1 MMSRNARMSAVAI
14 LAVVSAL
21 AVHGAPPAVDL
32 RLAELHPI
40 DHPTAKADFE
50 FARLVKERSDGR
62 ITISVYTDS
71 VLGQEMAVLDQVQF
85 GAIDIARVSLAAV
98 AVYVPRLVALQMP
111 YLYSDGEHMWRVL
124 KGDVGRELL
133 ASVKD
138 AGFVGLGWFE
148 AGARSFYCTRPL
160 GSPRDLDGL
169 RIRVQENQILTDT
182 IAAFGATPRQM
193 AFGEVY
199 SALRTGLV
207 DGAENNMPTY
217 YTARHYEIVRFLTL
231 TEHARVPEII
241 VGSEISFADLS
252 AADKDLIARA
262 AMDTIDYQRAQ
273 WREYELLAE
282 KKVRESGV
290 RIIAPTDLSA
300 WKALA
305 ESVYARQGEDI
316 RSLVKRITAVK

>member
-1 MMSRNARMSAVAI
+1 MISSNARL
-14 LAVVSAL
+14 LAAFVLAAASAL
-21 AVHGAPPAVDL
+21 TLTAAPATVDL
-32 RLAELHPI
+32 RLAELHPL

-50 FARLVKERSDGR
+50 FARLVTERSGGR
-62 ITISVYTDS
+62 IRIAVYTDS

-98 AVYVPRLVALQMP
+98 AAYVPRLAALQMP
-111 YLYSDGEHMWRVL
+111 YLYRDQEHMWKVL
-124 KGDVGRELL
+124 KGDIGKELL
-133 ASVKD
+133 ASVRE

-160 GSPRDLDGL
+160 GSPRDLNGL
-169 RIRVQENQILTDT
+169 RIRVQENQLLTET

-199 SALRTGLV
+199 SALLTGLV

-217 YTARHYEIVRFLTL
+217 YTARHYQLVRFLTL

-241 VGSEISFADLS
+241 VGSEISFAGLS
-252 AADKDLIARA
+252 TADRELIARA
-262 AMDTIDYQRAQ
+262 ALDTIDYQRTQ

-282 KKVRESGV
+282 RKVRESGV
-290 RIIAPTDLSA
+290 QIVAPTDLSA
-300 WKALA
+300 WRALA
-305 ESVYARQGEDI
+305 ASVYARQNEDI
-316 RSLVKRITAVK
+316 RSLVARITAVK

>member
-111 YLYSDGEHMWRVL
+111 YLYSDGEHMPQQRHGSVVAGWAIGFRVASSPFPARDG
-124 KGDVGRELL
+124 GDAAHL
-133 ASVKD
+133 AGLQLGPS
-138 AGFVGLGWFE
+138 FV
-148 AGARSFYCTRPL
+148 
-160 GSPRDLDGL
+160 
-169 RIRVQENQILTDT
+169 
-182 IAAFGATPRQM
+182 
-193 AFGEVY
+193 
-199 SALRTGLV
+199 
-207 DGAENNMPTY
+207 
-217 YTARHYEIVRFLTL
+217 
-231 TEHARVPEII
+231 
-241 VGSEISFADLS
+241 
-252 AADKDLIARA
+252 
-262 AMDTIDYQRAQ
+262 
-273 WREYELLAE
+273 
-282 KKVRESGV
+282 
-290 RIIAPTDLSA
+290 
-300 WKALA
+300 
-305 ESVYARQGEDI
+305 
-316 RSLVKRITAVK
+316 